1 MARNQRLGVT
11 LMIFSVI
18 GYASLPVILHQ
29 LFNHGMTD
37 TNDIVT
43 LRFSIAVPLLWVPL
57 LLRRNSRPVESR
69 PLPWLKLIGL
79 GFLYT
84 AAALIGFYGLSQ
96 IPASIYELLYY
107 AYPAIVAIIS
117 LFLGERLGLQA
128 WTALA
133 LTVVGIVLTTPNL
146 NAGMSQGANAAGVTA
161 ALVNAAIIA
170 VYFICSSRI
179 LRGHTDM
186 FRATAWTL
194 TGTLLPLLVLIPFRH
209 ISLPTNA
216 TAWFFMVVLA
226 IFNTVLPIGTVNA
239 GIQLL
244 GPSRA
249 AILAM
254 LEPPLAIVFASIFLG
269 DRITPPQIVGGT
281 LILVSLVLLNL
292 RRPLRKTVEPELP
305 LGGDQAAVS

>member
-1 MARNQRLGVT
+1 MAQNQRLGVT

-29 LFNHGMTD
+29 LFNAGMTD
-37 TNDIVT
+37 TSDIVT
-43 LRFSIAVPLLWVPL
+43 LRFCIAVPVLWLPL
-57 LLRRNSRPVESR
+57 LLRRKRRPVEAR
-69 PLPWLKLIGL
+69 PLPWVKLLGL

-107 AYPAIVAIIS
+107 AYPAMVAVIS
-117 LFLGERLGLQA
+117 LFLGERLGAQA
-128 WTALA
+128 WTALM

-146 NAGMSQGANAAGVTA
+146 SAGIGQGANVNGVIA

-170 VYFICSSRI
+170 VYFICSDRI

-186 FRATAWTL
+186 LRATAWTL
-194 TGTLLPLLVLIPFRH
+194 TGTLLPLLLMIPFRH
-209 ISLPTNA
+209 VSLPTTP
-216 TAWFFMVVLA
+216 TAWLFLVVLA

-269 DRITPPQIVGGT
+269 DRITPPQVIGGS
-281 LILVSLVLLNL
+281 LILLSLILLNI

-305 LGGDQAAVS
+305 LGGDQAAVL